1 MPPTAS
7 YRRTLAA
14 AFVVLACGAA
24 GADTR
29 PSAELCDRTK
39 LAGRAFI
46 ECLES
51 ALRDTDRAL
60 AEANAKAR
68 AAVDARADLAPTQRT
83 RWKNVL
89 DEAQG
94 LFVRFR
100 NFDCQNV
107 APYEGSGSRIGAFE
121 ERLTCLVDKNLTRI
135 GDLQRRYGAQ

>member
-7 YRRTLAA
+7 HRRTLTA

-24 GADTR
+24 AADTR

-60 AEANAKAR
+60 AEANAKAQ
-68 AAVDARADLAPTQRT
+68 AGIDARTDLVPTQRT
-83 RWKNVL
+83 RWKNTL
-89 DEAQG
+89 EEAHG
-94 LFVRFR
+94 LFVRYR
-100 NFDCQNV
+100 NFECQNV
-107 APYEGSGSRIGAFE
+107 APYEGGTRIGAFE
-121 ERLTCLVDKNLTRI
+121 ERLTCLVDKNLARI